1 MKIIDGQ
8 ESILGRLASYA
19 AKEALRGEEIVI
31 VNCEK
36 VIITGSRKDIEKDL
50 HEKRSRYGSS
60 QKGPN
65 PSKLGERMVKRTI
78 RGMLPNHRLG
88 RGREAWKRIKCY
100 TGIPKEFEGKKMEKI
115 KSDKKSKF
123 VRIENV
129 SKTKDSGVKKWR

>member
-8 ESILGRLASYA
+8 NTILGRLASHV
-19 AKEALRGEEIVI
+19 AKQSLQGEEIAV

-36 VIITGSRKDIEKDL
+36 VVITGSRKNIEAEFF
-50 HEKRSRYGSS
+50 EKRHRHGHS
-60 QKGPN
+60 QKGPK
-65 PSKLGERMVKRTI
+65 PSKLGERMVKKTI
-78 RGMLPNHRLG
+78 RGMLPDFRVG

-123 VRIENV
+123 IRIEDV
-129 SKTKDSGVKKWR
+129 SKK

>member
-8 ESILGRLASYA
+8 ESVLGRLASYA
-19 AKEALRGEEIVI
+19 AKEALKGEEIAV

-36 VIITGSRKDIEKDL
+36 VIITGSPKNIEQEF
-50 HEKRSRYGSS
+50 HEKRSRHGQS

-65 PSKLGERMVKRTI
+65 PSKLGERIVKRTI
-78 RGMLPNHRLG
+78 RGMLPNYREG

-100 TGIPKEFEGKKMEKI
+100 VGIPKEFEGKKMEKV

-123 VRIENV
+123 IRVEQISKVRKV
-129 SKTKDSGVKKWR
+129 